1 MPLAV
6 VGLGASLIATLI
18 TSAFATYVLVGID
31 EIGLESKF
39 IFSVHS
45 HFCFLVWLLNAV
57 SLSVEHPFPLMP
69 MQAMAKAVQSQV
81 ENQIKMIRVMPIL
94 SR

>member
-39 IFSVHS
+39 KLYAHDQFNFRVRVLNLFFLQLNIHS
-45 HFCFLVWLLNAV
+45 L
-57 SLSVEHPFPLMP
+57 
-69 MQAMAKAVQSQV
+69 
-81 ENQIKMIRVMPIL
+81 
-94 SR
+94 